1 MKAKYQKCEGKK
13 ETPTGGVN
21 SKAWRGISTTPEEP
35 EARRRLARLP
45 SERHTPDPLQV
56 LHLLYSEEYG
66 GSSEIPEL
74 GRNLVIPIPYYS
86 IAGGGKETIR
96 HQGNPGVHTGSET
109 SQELH
114 KQQQQGVLKPHI
126 PDIRLGANEYSSSR
140 RECAALQISP
150 LETSLLVPQQQEHNK
165 CGEE

>member
-1 MKAKYQKCEGKK
+1 MKERRKRRQAGS
-13 ETPTGGVN
+13 TARHGGASRRHLKSLRRDVWPAFLPN
-21 SKAWRGISTTPEEP
+21 GILQIRCKFSTCSCCTVV
-35 EARRRLARLP
+35 RNLV
-45 SERHTPDPLQV
+45 SQ
-56 LHLLYSEEYG
+56 
-66 GSSEIPEL
+66 IPEL
-74 GRNLVIPIPYYS
+74 VRNLVIPIPYYS

>member
-1 MKAKYQKCEGKK
+1 MKERRKRRQAGS
-13 ETPTGGVN
+13 TARHGGASRRHLKSLRRDDVWPAFLPN
-21 SKAWRGISTTPEEP
+21 GILQIRCKFSTCCTVV
-35 EARRRLARLP
+35 RNLV
-45 SERHTPDPLQV
+45 SQ
-56 LHLLYSEEYG
+56 
-66 GSSEIPEL
+66 IPEL
-74 GRNLVIPIPYYS
+74 VRNLVIPIPYYS

>member
-1 MKAKYQKCEGKK
+1 VK
-13 ETPTGGVN
+13 ERRKRRQAGSTARHGGASRRHLKSLRRDVWPAFLPN
-21 SKAWRGISTTPEEP
+21 GILQIRCKFSTCCTVV
-35 EARRRLARLP
+35 RNLVSQIR
-45 SERHTPDPLQV
+45 
-56 LHLLYSEEYG
+56 
-66 GSSEIPEL
+66 
-74 GRNLVIPIPYYS
+74 RNLVIPIPYYS
-86 IAGGGKETIR
+86 IAGGGKAAPTHQTIR

-150 LETSLLVPQQQEHNK
+150 LETSLPQQQEHNK